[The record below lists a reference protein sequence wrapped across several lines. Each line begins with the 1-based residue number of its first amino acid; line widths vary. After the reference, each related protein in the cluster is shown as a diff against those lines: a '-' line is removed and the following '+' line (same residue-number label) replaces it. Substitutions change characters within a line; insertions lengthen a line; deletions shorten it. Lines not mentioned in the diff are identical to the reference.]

1 MTTSNF
7 FNWSSVRSV
16 GLTMKTKTMKT
27 KTLAYLCIA
36 FACFMFIGNAKAQV
50 TIGSGLAPEGGSI
63 LDLKEF
69 AAKSANETSDK
80 GVVLPRVV
88 LTNKYE
94 LYPMYWNSN
103 TSSEIADYT
112 NNKADRKLSHA
123 GMTVFNVSNS
133 GDFVSGVHTWTGSEW
148 RKIDDSPVIQP
159 QITNLICGSAQM
171 TPNTYKQWVAGDD
184 DFEAILKVPYL
195 GGNGGSYAGST
206 APIVIGNGLSIERIG
221 GKLAYGGGEVMYRVF
236 GRPTVSSPTP
246 TTISSTILDFL
257 GMSCG
262 QNVTIGDGMTGIN
275 LKTLVTQTV
284 VNTPYSET
292 TLATV
297 SDELPFG
304 TIIIPES
311 GSYAFSF
318 RLYGQISYSNNTMRF
333 PFYIFLSKNDKSVM
347 SNLLDAAEI
356 DVMVHGTWDYS
367 YSVTLG
373 GAFNAGDEV
382 IISMARPGLGS
393 WTLKTNSNPASPIR
407 TSLIYWKL

>member
-63 LDLKEF
+63 LDLKEHV
-69 AAKSANETSDK
+69 AGGTNNETADK
-80 GVVLPRVV
+80 GVVLPRVI

-103 TSSEIADYT
+103 TNSEIADYT
-112 NNKADRKLSHA
+112 ANKAARKLSHV
-123 GMTVFNVSNS
+123 GMTVYNVTTSTPS
-133 GDFVSGVHTWTGSEW
+133 DFVSGVHTWTGTEW

-171 TPNTYKQWVAGDD
+171 TPNTYQATVP
-184 DFEAILKVPYL
+184 FEGILKVPYL
-195 GGNGGSYAGST
+195 GGNGGSYDGEASY
-206 APIVIGNGLSIERIG
+206 PIGNDLHIERIG

-236 GRPTVSSPTP
+236 GTPANSSPIE
-246 TTISSTILDFL
+246 TTISSINFL
-257 GMSCG
+257 GFTCS
-262 QNVTIGDGMTGIN
+262 NTKIGNGMTGIN
-275 LKTLVTQTV
+275 LRTLTTQTV
-284 VNTPYSET
+284 INTEYNET

-304 TIIIPES
+304 TITIPES

-318 RLYGQISYSNNTMRF
+318 RLYGQISYGNATMRF
-333 PFYIFLSKNDKSVM
+333 PFYIFLSKNNKSVM
-347 SNLLDAAEI
+347 SNLVDAAEI
-356 DVMVHGTWDYS
+356 DLIVNNTWDYS